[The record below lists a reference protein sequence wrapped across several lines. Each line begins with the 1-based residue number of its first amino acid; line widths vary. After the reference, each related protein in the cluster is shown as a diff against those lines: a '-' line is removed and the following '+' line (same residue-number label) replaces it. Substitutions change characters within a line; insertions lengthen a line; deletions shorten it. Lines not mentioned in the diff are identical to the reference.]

1 MILDLPVVIGVDGS
15 HIGSAVQG
23 LFEMEKKA
31 ERQTT
36 QVRRGVPRA
45 QRCDAAHQ
53 LSFLGIDGELT
64 SGLRDI
70 YATSLLEPMPDKFLD
85 LLVTTFDVGRQ
96 IGCEGF
102 LLPRAPENARPAP

>member
-15 HIGSAVQG
+15 HIGSAAQG

-36 QVRRGVPRA
+36 QGRRSAPRA
-45 QRCDAAHQ
+45 QRDALHH

-64 SGLRDI
+64 SGLRDV

-85 LLVTTFDVGRQ
+85 LLVRLSTS
-96 IGCEGF
+96 
-102 LLPRAPENARPAP
+102 AAK

>member
-1 MILDLPVVIGVDGS
+1 MTLHLPVVIGVDGS
-15 HIGSAVQG
+15 PRGSAVQG

-36 QVRRGVPRA
+36 QGRRGAPRA
-45 QRCDAAHQ
+45 QRCDTAHQ

-64 SGLRDI
+64 SGLRDM

-85 LLVTTFDVGRQ
+85 LLVRLSTSV
-96 IGCEGF
+96 
-102 LLPRAPENARPAP
+102 AK

>member
-1 MILDLPVVIGVDGS
+1 MTLHPPIVIGIDGS

-36 QVRRGVPRA
+36 QGRRSAPRA
-45 QRCDAAHQ
+45 QRNAPHQ
-53 LSFLGIDGELT
+53 LSLLGIDGELT

-70 YATSLLEPMPDKFLD
+70 YATSLLEPMPDTFLD
-85 LLVTTFDVGRQ
+85 LLVRLSTS
-96 IGCEGF
+96 
-102 LLPRAPENARPAP
+102 AAK